1 MANATMSS
9 GIAPSGGSASFR
21 RSLADRRTL
30 GNSVL
35 TGLAVLLSVIA
46 MFPLFSVLYMLLVKG
61 GALLSPSLFSE
72 LTPGAGMDGGGIGNA
87 VVGTLVVVGISTCL
101 ALPLGFMGAVFL
113 AEYGGESKLATL
125 VRFAA
130 KVLTGLP
137 SILAGVF
144 AYAMVVVTTGSFHCA
159 CRCSLRDGL
168 HPDGADGHAHERI
181 PRCAPMPVKM
191 KNAAFGMGAT
201 RAQTV
206 LRIVIPTAIPGILTG
221 VMLALA
227 RAMGETAP
235 LLFTALFS
243 DYWFEGKS
251 DAAHRVLVR
260 AHLQLCRQ
268 PLRASGCARLGGFA
282 RACQY
287 RTDLERRCS
296 DRHAAARGAL
306 TVVSLLR
313 CPHRSRI
320 SR

>member
-1 MANATMSS
+1 MANATMTPHVSPATV
-9 GIAPSGGSASFR
+9 GTSFR
-21 RSLADRRTL
+21 RTLTNRRTL
-30 GNSVL
+30 GNSLL

-87 VVGTLVVVGISTCL
+87 IVGTLVVVAISTSL
-101 ALPLGFMGAVFL
+101 ALPLGFLGAVYL

-125 VRFAA
+125 VRFSA

-144 AYAMVVVTTGSFHCA
+144 AYATVVVTTGSFSALAGGCA
-159 CRCSLRDGL
+159 MGILMVPTVMLTSESALRAV
-168 HPDGADGHAHERI
+168 PA
-181 PRCAPMPVKM
+181 KM
-191 KNAAFGMGAT
+191 KMAAFGIGAT

-206 LRIVIPTAIPGILTG
+206 LRIVIPTAMPGILTG

-243 DYWFEGKS
+243 DYWFEGKLMQPIAS
-251 DAAHRVLVR
+251 LSVLIYNFAGSPFEHQVALAWAASLVLVSIVLVLNVV
-260 AHLQLCRQ
+260 AQV
-268 PLRASGCARLGGFA
+268 A
-282 RACQY
+282 
-287 RTDLERRCS
+287 TRRPEE
-296 DRHAAARGAL
+296 H
-306 TVVSLLR
+306 
-313 CPHRSRI
+313 
-320 SR
+320 

>member
-1 MANATMSS
+1 MANATISS

-21 RSLADRRTL
+21 RSFADRRTL

-35 TGLAVLLSVIA
+35 TGLAVALSLIA

-72 LTPGAGMDGGGIGNA
+72 LTPGAGMEGGGIGNA

-144 AYAMVVVTTGSFHCA
+144 AYAMVVVTTGSFSALAGGCA
-159 CRCSLRDGL
+159 MAILMVPTVMLTSESALRAVPG
-168 HPDGADGHAHERI
+168 
-181 PRCAPMPVKM
+181 KM
-191 KNAAFGMGAT
+191 KMAAFGMGAT

-243 DYWFEGKS
+243 DYWFEGKVTQPIAS
-251 DAAHRVLVR
+251 LSVLIYNFAGSPFEHQVALAWAASLVLVSIVLILNVV
-260 AHLQLCRQ
+260 AQI
-268 PLRASGCARLGGFA
+268 A
-282 RACQY
+282 
-287 RTDLERRCS
+287 TRRPEE
-296 DRHAAARGAL
+296 H
-306 TVVSLLR
+306 
-313 CPHRSRI
+313 
-320 SR
+320 